1 MATSKPTRKMLPKK
15 TGKPSAKEL
24 LPLKT
29 PRKSIVK
36 EPLPLK
42 TPPNMRDMRKNRPA
56 SKNDM
61 INKKK
66 SGPKSWNNGYTN

>member
-1 MATSKPTRKMLPKK
+1 MAASKPTRKMLPKK
-15 TGKPSAKEL
+15 IGKPSAKEM
-24 LPLKT
+24 
-29 PRKSIVK
+29 
-36 EPLPLK
+36 LPLK

-56 SKNDM
+56 SKNDI